1 MGKSIGDNKTRNMSE
16 KFCLKW
22 NDFSSNASKSFGS
35 FRNEEY
41 LHDVTLVS
49 DDQQQV
55 TAHKFVLSASSGYF
69 KSIFK
74 NNKASNPF
82 LCLEGVTANDLNN
95 ILDYIYNGEVQIY
108 QEHLDMFL
116 NIAQRFKIEG
126 LLGEGNEVKEELEE
140 EIIIPS
146 NILSSTIKKAEKKA
160 KPEQLETFTSIQIN
174 NPIQPLDT
182 NDIHEIDQKLYEHM
196 EKNSDGIYSCKI
208 CAKI

>member
-41 LHDVTLVS
+41 FHDVTLVS

-55 TAHKFVLSASSGYF
+55 TAHKLVLSASSVYF

-82 LCLEGVTANDLNN
+82 LCLEGVTLNDLNN

-108 QEHLDMFL
+108 QEHLDTFL
-116 NIAQRFKIEG
+116 NTAQRLKIEG
-126 LLGEGNEVKEELEE
+126 LLGEGNEVKEEQEE
-140 EIIIPS
+140 KEKIIPS
-146 NILSSTIKKAEKKA
+146 FCPPSRIR
-160 KPEQLETFTSIQIN
+160 KPERIQV
-174 NPIQPLDT
+174 
-182 NDIHEIDQKLYEHM
+182 QK
-196 EKNSDGIYSCKI
+196 
-208 CAKI
+208 